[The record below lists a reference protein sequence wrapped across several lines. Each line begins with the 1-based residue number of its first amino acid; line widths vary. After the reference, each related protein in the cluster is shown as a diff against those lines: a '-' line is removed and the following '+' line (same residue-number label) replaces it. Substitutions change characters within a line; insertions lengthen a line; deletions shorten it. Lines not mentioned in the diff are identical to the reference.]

1 MTKKLL
7 VLSFALAAAFAASL
21 PKASSAA
28 GTANCPGHVM
38 VCGDISFCC
47 PRGAIC
53 WC

>member
-7 VLSFALAAAFAASL
+7 VLGFALAAAFAASL
-21 PKASSAA
+21 PRAASA
-28 GTANCPGHVM
+28 ANCPGHVM